1 MRLHVPLPLRW
12 SDVDAYQ
19 HVNNAEVFRLLEEAR
34 IHAFCPAAGGDA
46 PLTAVLDGRPGG
58 ATMTLIARQEI
69 EYLLPIPY
77 LREPIDI
84 EMWIGRVGGASLEVC
99 YEIYTPVNVSPR
111 ELYVRA
117 STTLV
122 LVDSATPR
130 PQRISDEQREVF
142 GRYVEQPL
150 EFAKRR

>member
-34 IHAFCPAAGGDA
+34 IHAFWPAAGEDA

-58 ATMTLIARQEI
+58 PTMTLIARQEI

-77 LREPIDI
+77 LREPVDI

-99 YEIYTPVNVSPR
+99 YEIYTPVSVAPR

-122 LVDSATPR
+122 LVDAANSR
-130 PQRISDEQREVF
+130 PLRISAEQREVF
-142 GRYVEQPL
+142 AQYAEEPL
-150 EFAKRR
+150 QFGKRR

>member
-34 IHAFCPAAGGDA
+34 IHAFWPAAGADA

-58 ATMTLIARQEI
+58 STMTLIARQEI

-84 EMWIGRVGGASLEVC
+84 ELWIGRVGGASLEVC
-99 YEIYTPVNVSPR
+99 YEIHTPIGVTTR
-111 ELYVRA
+111 QLYVRA
-117 STTLV
+117 ATTLV
-122 LVDSATPR
+122 LVDAASSR
-130 PQRISDEQREVF
+130 PQRISAEQRDVF
-142 GRYVEQPL
+142 ASYLEPPL
-150 EFAKRR
+150 EFVKRR

>member
-1 MRLHVPLPLRW
+1 MRLHIPLPLRW

-34 IHAFCPAAGGDA
+34 IHAFWPVAGADA

-77 LREPIDI
+77 MREPIDI
-84 EMWIGRVGGASLEVC
+84 QMWIGRVGGASLEVC
-99 YEIYTPVNVSPR
+99 YEIYTPVGVEPQQ
-111 ELYVRA
+111 LFVRA

-122 LVDSATPR
+122 LVDVATSR
-130 PQRISDEQREVF
+130 PMRISQAQRAVF
-142 GRYVEQPL
+142 NDYAEEPL
-150 EFAKRR
+150 QFAKRR